1 MKKLFLLLL
10 TLTLL
15 PGHSYPSGK
24 IKRLQEKL
32 DAICKELVP
41 DKRVDICRVKV
52 SKGKNGKLE
61 VWGEVTAPEYKNK
74 ILAAA
79 SGNKITDKISL
90 LPDTSLV
97 KKPWGLVTVSVANLK
112 SEPSHASEMATQ
124 AILGTPV
131 KILKKEGSWLYVQT
145 PDHYLAWVT
154 GASVMEMSQSQLQ
167 QWNSSERMIF
177 MENYGLVHSDLQK
190 NEIISDLVAGSILR
204 KMGET
209 GDLLQVQL
217 PDGRSG
223 IAERKGFIP
232 VSEWKKPKEITTE
245 SLISTARKFL
255 GIPYLWGGTSSKMID
270 CSGFIKNIWFL
281 NGIILERDASQ
292 QFKYGEVVD
301 TGKNFEKLQP
311 GDVLFFGRKEP
322 LRIVHTGLHIGNGEV
337 IHASTR
343 VMINSMDPSKPNY
356 SSYLGTTYVGTKR
369 ILGQPSKFGYMPV
382 SEHPWY

>member
-1 MKKLFLLLL
+1 MLSGITIENSVADIPSGITKFVITIHGKMKKLFLLLL

-154 GASVMEMSQSQLQ
+154 GASIKELNQSELQ
-167 QWNSSERMIF
+167 HWNKGERLIYL
-177 MENYGLVHSDLQK
+177 ENYGLVFSDLQR

-204 KMGET
+204 KSEKP
-209 GDLLQVQL
+209 VICC
-217 PDGRSG
+217 RSG
-223 IAERKGFIP
+223 YPMAVPELRKGKALFRS
-232 VSEWKKPKEITTE
+232 V
-245 SLISTARKFL
+245 
-255 GIPYLWGGTSSKMID
+255 
-270 CSGFIKNIWFL
+270 N
-281 NGIILERDASQ
+281 
-292 QFKYGEVVD
+292 
-301 TGKNFEKLQP
+301 GKNRRRLP
-311 GDVLFFGRKEP
+311 RN
-322 LRIVHTGLHIGNGEV
+322 R
-337 IHASTR
+337 
-343 VMINSMDPSKPNY
+343 
-356 SSYLGTTYVGTKR
+356 
-369 ILGQPSKFGYMPV
+369 
-382 SEHPWY
+382 